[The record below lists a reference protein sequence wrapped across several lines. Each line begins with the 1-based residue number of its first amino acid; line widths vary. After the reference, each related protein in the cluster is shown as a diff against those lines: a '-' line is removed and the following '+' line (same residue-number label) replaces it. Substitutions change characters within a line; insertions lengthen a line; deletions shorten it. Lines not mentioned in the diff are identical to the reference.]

1 MLINE
6 ERIIVKKEEKK
17 KRKFKNKQKKIKDKR
32 KILEHLQKPCNRDE
46 EKSILNFQFY
56 LLNSNMCSRSIQKE
70 LENVIR
76 HKINTFRKIP
86 IKQNRL
92 FVAKN

>member
-32 KILEHLQKPCNRDE
+32 KILEHLQEPCNRDK
-46 EKSILNFQFY
+46 EKSILSFQFY
-56 LLNSNMCSRSIQKE
+56 LLNSNMCSRSI
-70 LENVIR
+70 
-76 HKINTFRKIP
+76 
-86 IKQNRL
+86 
-92 FVAKN
+92 